1 MSIGIECFMI
11 GISICRATDNLSA
24 ARAARQF
31 CRVCRATCRA
41 ADRVHGK
48 RPLYCLYKCIHIRTY
63 VFDFSACHCIS
74 LYCLF

>member
-48 RPLYCLYKCIHIRTY
+48 RPLLVQCTWLLLLLLHFEVTY
-63 VFDFSACHCIS
+63 II
-74 LYCLF
+74 YI